1 MQFDRSESGL
11 ETLFIVVSLFLI
23 LLIGATPWWVDL
35 YQTGAFFQSRRD
47 LFANISSTT
56 LNLVVVFLLI
66 YLFTQRTRLQQSRT
80 IELQRLSMTDHLTGI
95 YNARFFHHRLSKEVE
110 RANRQKEVFSLLF
123 LDIDGFKRYN
133 DSYGHAAGDSI
144 LKEVGQIILR
154 MIREGVDC
162 GARYGGDEFSVILI
176 DTDLEAAMEIGER
189 IRLAFYQHR
198 NGSISLS
205 MGVAVFKRGE
215 TGDRLLKRADEAM
228 YRAKRQGGNRIE
240 PEPAQT
246 IHARYEKTA

>member
-1 MQFDRSESGL
+1 MQFDRSETI
-11 ETLFIVVSLFLI
+11 ETLFAVVSLFLI
-23 LLIGATPWWVDL
+23 LLIGITPWCIDL
-35 YQTGAFFQSRRD
+35 YETGSFFQTRRD
-47 LFANISSTT
+47 LVVNITT
-56 LNLVVVFLLI
+56 TSLNLGMVLLLI
-66 YLFTQRTRLQQSRT
+66 HLFTQRAKLQQSRT
-80 IELQRLSMTDHLTGI
+80 LELQRLSMTDHLTEI
-95 YNARFFHHRLSKEVE
+95 YNARFFHHRLQKELE
-110 RANRQKEVFSLLF
+110 RANRQREIFSLLF

-133 DSYGHAAGDSI
+133 DSYGHAAGDSV
-144 LKEVGQIILR
+144 LKEAGQIILR

-198 NGSISLS
+198 NGAISLS
-205 MGVAVFKRGE
+205 MGVAVFKRGD
-215 TGDRLLKRADEAM
+215 TADRLLKRADDAM

-246 IHARYEKTA
+246 IHARYDKTA

>member
-1 MQFDRSESGL
+1 MQFDRSETTYP
-11 ETLFIVVSLFLI
+11 EVFFAIISLCLI
-23 LLIGATPWWVDL
+23 LLIAVTPWWVDF
-35 YQTGAFFQSRRD
+35 YETGAFFNTRRE
-47 LFANISSTT
+47 LLANIVSSS
-56 LNLVVVFLLI
+56 LNLVTVLLLI
-66 YLFTQRTRLQQSRT
+66 YFFTHRAKWQHSRT
-80 IELQRLSMTDHLTGI
+80 LELQRLSMTDHLTEI
-95 YNARFFHHRLSKEVE
+95 YNSRFFHHRLAKEIE

-189 IRLAFYQHR
+189 IRFAFHQHR
-198 NGSISLS
+198 NGAISLS
-205 MGVAVFKRGE
+205 MGVAVFKRGDTSE
-215 TGDRLLKRADEAM
+215 RLLKRADDAM
-228 YRAKRQGGNRIE
+228 YRAKRKGGNQIE
-240 PEPAQT
+240 SESGRT
-246 IHARYEKTA
+246 RYHKTA

>member
-1 MQFDRSESGL
+1 MRFDRSETGSQ
-11 ETLFIVVSLFLI
+11 EILFALVSLVLI
-23 LLIGATPWWVDL
+23 LLIGITPWWVDF
-35 YQTGAFFQSRRD
+35 YETGSFFQTRRD
-47 LFANISSTT
+47 LFANVASTFA
-56 LNLVVVFLLI
+56 NLVIVLLLI
-66 YLFTQRTRLQQSRT
+66 YLFTQRVKLQQSRT
-80 IELQRLSMTDHLTGI
+80 LELQRLSMTDHLTEI
-95 YNARFFHHRLSKEVE
+95 YNSRFFHHRLAKEVD

-133 DSYGHAAGDSI
+133 DSYGHAAGDSV

-176 DTDLEAAMEIGER
+176 DTNLEAAMEIGER
-189 IRLAFYQHR
+189 IRLAFHEHR
-198 NGSISLS
+198 NGAISLS

-215 TGDRLLKRADEAM
+215 TSERLLKRADDAM

-240 PEPAQT
+240 PESGW
-246 IHARYEKTA
+246 RYSRYNKTA

>member
-1 MQFDRSESGL
+1 MQFDRSETTYP
-11 ETLFIVVSLFLI
+11 EVFFAIISLFLI
-23 LLIGATPWWVDL
+23 LLIAVTPWWVDF
-35 YQTGAFFQSRRD
+35 YETGAFFNTRRE
-47 LFANISSTT
+47 LLANIVSSS
-56 LNLVVVFLLI
+56 LNLVTVLLSI
-66 YLFTQRTRLQQSRT
+66 YFFTQRAKRQHSRT
-80 IELQRLSMTDHLTGI
+80 LELQRLSMTDHLTEI
-95 YNARFFHHRLSKEVE
+95 YNSRFFHHRLAKEIE

-189 IRLAFYQHR
+189 IRFAFHQHR
-198 NGSISLS
+198 NGAISLS
-205 MGVAVFKRGE
+205 MGVAVFKRGDTSE
-215 TGDRLLKRADEAM
+215 RLLKRADDAM
-228 YRAKRQGGNRIE
+228 YRAKRKGGNQIE
-240 PEPAQT
+240 SESGRT
-246 IHARYEKTA
+246 RYHKTA